1 MVLDYRDTVMA
12 FIRSKGPILPV
23 QISKEVKTNILM
35 ASAMLSEMSSK
46 GLVKVSHIKVGGSPL
61 YYAPGQ
67 EAQLLQFT
75 SHLNEK
81 DQATLARLKHVTVMR
96 DQAEDALTRVSLRNL
111 KDFAHPLNVTHDGTT
126 ELFWK
131 WSSLPDV
138 DASTMI
144 KSMLTS
150 SAPAPIQPV
159 VPVQIPTAPPVPKAP
174 IAAVQQPL
182 ATSVEKR
189 KRKRAETIAPAQVVM
204 PSDPRTVQPKKEVVQ
219 PVAQQTFTPA
229 PVSPIPTHSEV
240 VDDAFFTQLSQ
251 FCAKSNIKILECA
264 LIKKKSE
271 YDLVLEIP
279 SALGSMVYYAKARN
293 KQKVTDADIT
303 AAFVQGQ
310 LRKLPAALIAPGELN
325 KKGYELLAK
334 DLRGMLYAQIR

>member
-1 MVLDYRDTVMA
+1 
-12 FIRSKGPILPV
+12 
-23 QISKEVKTNILM
+23 M

-46 GLVKVSHIKVGGSPL
+46 GILKVSHIKVGGSPL

-81 DQATLARLKHVTVMR
+81 DQATLVRLKQATVMR
-96 DQAEDALTRVSLRNL
+96 DQDEDALTRVSLRNL

-131 WSSLPDV
+131 WSALADA
-138 DASTMI
+138 DASEKI
-144 KSMLTS
+144 KTMLTGVS
-150 SAPAPIQPV
+150 PAPLQQTTPVPMPV
-159 VPVQIPTAPPVPKAP
+159 VPSVPKAP
-174 IAAVQQPL
+174 VATVQQQVVP
-182 ATSVEKR
+182 TVEKR
-189 KRKRAETIAPAQVVM
+189 KRKRAEAVVPAQVVM
-204 PSDPRTVQPKKEVVQ
+204 PSDPRMVEAKQ
-219 PVAQQTFTPA
+219 PVVQQTFTPA
-229 PVSPIPTHSEV
+229 PLVAQTAPVSDV
-240 VDDAFFTQLSQ
+240 MDDVFFAQLSQ
-251 FCAKSNIKILECA
+251 FCAKSNIKILEYA
-264 LIKKKSE
+264 LVKKKSE

-293 KQKVTDADIT
+293 KQKLTDADIT

-325 KKGYELLAK
+325 KKGCELLAK
-334 DLRGMLYAQIR
+334 DLRGMLYARIS